1 MPIAEKT
8 IRSLKLVNKNLEVD
22 LLLLRWPAEGD
33 VWMLALPCRVSRG
46 GLILA
51 VPGNGIPDEDLS
63 QGQEAS
69 PEDILGPSLH
79 VTISL
84 QAEESLGDAVEVL
97 LLEFTMGI
105 RQQLERKAPRTR
117 RPYLRFAEA
126 QQLPDMAELD
136 DAVDEWVTS
145 GSLRDADWQ
154 TALEEEEN
162 PAPQADL
169 KAVVAVLAKLE
180 KRVEELQKHPNLQT
194 VKTPAPQRKAA
205 AKTQAAPPQI
215 DGPNDKD
222 MAEILRAMREE
233 VGSRPERIADEP
245 ASRITAQDCINLVD
259 PDMAQS
265 SSGPSVD
272 DMMKISMLKL
282 MKEMQAKGS
291 RKNKKLPGLVGTNGS
306 SSEEEGETWSSTSR
320 GGKAIEA
327 VEKLRYAMKQNP
339 GAYLERMEARMQR
352 AVGAEEMGPLI
363 PEKFIRSVP
372 VGRSRT
378 AGYALSGFATIHKL
392 MLEGKQRHARLSMV
406 PLGQSGPRLHPK
418 TIHLH
423 AVDGRDMDWSHHQ
436 RAEGGRVVAK
446 EKRKRRRKRRWQSQG
461 REEARVKR
469 EDFMQEHSGES
480 FSFSSDQ
487 GASVAAWLEYLI
499 DSMTDSSLPFSRYVR
514 STFTP
519 AATPPPRASDKEL
532 FPCPPPFPWSCD
544 KGPLQ
549 GRSRRRAARF
559 RFRRSIELWT
569 NLMVCALSHQ
579 ALGVQVAPE
588 RGRRECKLNQAQE
601 EMVHFLLKLSRSM
614 VRLGTSESGCGLRLP
629 AVGTHLSELRS
640 ELDALDSLPY
650 ARHKRQFGES
660 SQGAAFA
667 ATKALPVVADRLSLP
682 DQVENF
688 DPRPYLSEKFRTIFE
703 DPDTLLK
710 TPEDMPPPIHI
721 KGTASR
727 TELLKVFARWD
738 QLGRLFVCKT
748 DEVNF
753 LDRCELF
760 AVAKDV
766 DRDRQILHRKRR
778 NRREYHV
785 VGESRNL
792 PHAVLLTQLPLGR
805 DLVCACS
812 VDDIRD
818 FYHAYVATEKRARS
832 SPVGPSFRWGEVAHL
847 KAAQAALAAN
857 RITTG
862 DRLVCCF
869 KGLGMGDHAAI
880 DIAQESHVNLLRSW
894 GTFLPE
900 ETLNYRHPLPK
911 PESGYYEGIM
921 IDDHLGVQLLP
932 WKGDEVT
939 TLAQEGR
946 DQQVFEAATAA
957 YNSVDLRTH
966 EGKKVRRSLHTKV
979 WGAEI
984 EGKAGLI
991 GPSRCK
997 LLRLAQLSVS
1007 MAKSGPVDQK
1017 LVEAITGLW
1026 AFNLQFRRPLFAFM
1040 YDIYHQLSPGGP
1052 EDLFKLTQ
1060 GARNEL
1066 MVLASCAPLC
1076 VCDARALPDS
1086 FLYCVDASPS
1096 GAGVCRAE
1104 VGIEV
1109 SGELWRRG
1117 DKVGYRMPLLSRL
1130 QSSLKAVAGM
1140 RRRF

>member
-8 IRSLKLVNKNLEVD
+8 IRSLKLVNKNLEEVD

-194 VKTPAPQRKAA
+194 VKTPAPQRKAT

-245 ASRITAQDCINLVD
+245 ASRITAQDCINLVV

-392 MLEGKQRHARLSMV
+392 MLEGKQRHARLHCVRMISAMEQFLLDESWGV
-406 PLGQSGPRLHPK
+406 ASRLTGVEEPP
-418 TIHLH
+418 
-423 AVDGRDMDWSHHQ
+423 WSHWASQ
-436 RAEGGRVVAK
+436 DLASIRKQYIYTRLMDATWIGAIINELKEEEWSSFRAR
-446 EKRKRRRKRRWQSQG
+446 
-461 REEARVKR
+461 
-469 EDFMQEHSGES
+469 
-480 FSFSSDQ
+480 
-487 GASVAAWLEYLI
+487 L
-499 DSMTDSSLPFSRYVR
+499 
-514 STFTP
+514 
-519 AATPPPRASDKEL
+519 
-532 FPCPPPFPWSCD
+532 
-544 KGPLQ
+544 
-549 GRSRRRAARF
+549 
-559 RFRRSIELWT
+559 
-569 NLMVCALSHQ
+569 LS
-579 ALGVQVAPE
+579 LGVVIKVLFKDVLAE
-588 RGRRECKLNQAQE
+588 ELLGRWSAWA
-601 EMVHFLLKLSRSM
+601 LLS
-614 VRLGTSESGCGLRLP
+614 
-629 AVGTHLSELRS
+629 
-640 ELDALDSLPY
+640 LDAASGYQQL
-650 ARHKRQFGES
+650 
-660 SQGAAFA
+660 GAAFA

-682 DQVENF
+682 DKVENF
-688 DPRPYLSEKFRTIFE
+688 DP
-703 DPDTLLK
+703 
-710 TPEDMPPPIHI
+710 
-721 KGTASR
+721 
-727 TELLKVFARWD
+727 
-738 QLGRLFVCKT
+738 
-748 DEVNF
+748 
-753 LDRCELF
+753 
-760 AVAKDV
+760 
-766 DRDRQILHRKRR
+766 
-778 NRREYHV
+778 
-785 VGESRNL
+785 
-792 PHAVLLTQLPLGR
+792 
-805 DLVCACS
+805 
-812 VDDIRD
+812 
-818 FYHAYVATEKRARS
+818 
-832 SPVGPSFRWGEVAHL
+832 
-847 KAAQAALAAN
+847 
-857 RITTG
+857 
-862 DRLVCCF
+862 
-869 KGLGMGDHAAI
+869 
-880 DIAQESHVNLLRSW
+880 
-894 GTFLPE
+894 
-900 ETLNYRHPLPK
+900 
-911 PESGYYEGIM
+911 
-921 IDDHLGVQLLP
+921 
-932 WKGDEVT
+932 
-939 TLAQEGR
+939 
-946 DQQVFEAATAA
+946 
-957 YNSVDLRTH
+957 
-966 EGKKVRRSLHTKV
+966 
-979 WGAEI
+979 
-984 EGKAGLI
+984 
-991 GPSRCK
+991 
-997 LLRLAQLSVS
+997 
-1007 MAKSGPVDQK
+1007 
-1017 LVEAITGLW
+1017 
-1026 AFNLQFRRPLFAFM
+1026 
-1040 YDIYHQLSPGGP
+1040 
-1052 EDLFKLTQ
+1052 
-1060 GARNEL
+1060 
-1066 MVLASCAPLC
+1066 
-1076 VCDARALPDS
+1076 RALPDS

-1104 VGIEV
+1104 VGVEV

-1130 QSSLKAVAGM
+1130 QSSLKGSGWDEEAVLSEEESTGDEGRGSASVGQMHGSLEVVFEHRVMLADPSLALFEFPFDLLEVYAGGAQM
-1140 RRRF
+1140 SHAWKAKGFKVLPPLEVKQGWDLLDPELFFGLLSFVRAGKVRFLWWAPPGATFSSSQAARVRSAEAPWGLDVLADCVVKGNLHACQCALLALVQVTLGLFMAGEVAATSLIRALGAWRVLSRRENVFEVLFDWCRFGRKNLHVASIHFPTWSLRADGPSRGRKVLGARTPLPKWFWALRQGSRQAASKLDGLQGLSRALNRWITERTRSIRQGLLNKLETWLAEQLPDTSLELLARHHIDVLSEWLEEYMVTLYLEGASRRSAAESLNAVVQQFGWLRSSLAAPWNVLKTWDMLEPVTHHPPMPLQVVLALASTALAWNWPHFAALLVIGYFGLLRPSELVGLRRRDLSLPQDHWEPQVLYVRIGQPKTRFRAAMAQHVRIDETGVAAWVQLILGSMPMWRKLWCGSVSSFKTRLELVQQAARHTRSNAPEPARP

>member
-8 IRSLKLVNKNLEVD
+8 IRSLKLVNKNLEEVD

-33 VWMLALPCRVSRG
+33 VWMLALPCRVSWG

-392 MLEGKQRHARLSMV
+392 MLEGKQRHARLHCVRMISAMEQFLLDESWGV
-406 PLGQSGPRLHPK
+406 ASRLTGVEEPP
-418 TIHLH
+418 
-423 AVDGRDMDWSHHQ
+423 WSHWASQ
-436 RAEGGRVVAK
+436 DLASIRKQYIYTRLMDATWIGAIINELK
-446 EKRKRRRKRRWQSQG
+446 E
-461 REEARVKR
+461 EE
-469 EDFMQEHSGES
+469 
-480 FSFSSDQ
+480 
-487 GASVAAWLEYLI
+487 W
-499 DSMTDSSLPFSRYVR
+499 
-514 STFTP
+514 
-519 AATPPPRASDKEL
+519 
-532 FPCPPPFPWSCD
+532 
-544 KGPLQ
+544 
-549 GRSRRRAARF
+549 
-559 RFRRSIELWT
+559 
-569 NLMVCALSHQ
+569 
-579 ALGVQVAPE
+579 
-588 RGRRECKLNQAQE
+588 
-601 EMVHFLLKLSRSM
+601 LLK
-614 VRLGTSESGCGLRLP
+614 
-629 AVGTHLSELRS
+629 
-640 ELDALDSLPY
+640 
-650 ARHKRQFGES
+650 KRG
-660 SQGAAFA
+660 
-667 ATKALPVVADRLSLP
+667 
-682 DQVENF
+682 
-688 DPRPYLSEKFRTIFE
+688 
-703 DPDTLLK
+703 
-710 TPEDMPPPIHI
+710 
-721 KGTASR
+721 KGGG
-727 TELLKVFARWD
+727 KGD
-738 QLGRLFVCKT
+738 GK
-748 DEVNF
+748 
-753 LDRCELF
+753 
-760 AVAKDV
+760 AKD
-766 DRDRQILHRKRR
+766 
-778 NRREYHV
+778 
-785 VGESRNL
+785 
-792 PHAVLLTQLPLGR
+792 
-805 DLVCACS
+805 
-812 VDDIRD
+812 
-818 FYHAYVATEKRARS
+818 EK
-832 SPVGPSFRWGEVAHL
+832 
-847 KAAQAALAAN
+847 
-857 RITTG
+857 
-862 DRLVCCF
+862 
-869 KGLGMGDHAAI
+869 
-880 DIAQESHVNLLRSW
+880 
-894 GTFLPE
+894 
-900 ETLNYRHPLPK
+900 K
-911 PESGYYEGIM
+911 PE
-921 IDDHLGVQLLP
+921 
-932 WKGDEVT
+932 
-939 TLAQEGR
+939 
-946 DQQVFEAATAA
+946 
-957 YNSVDLRTH
+957 
-966 EGKKVRRSLHTKV
+966 
-979 WGAEI
+979 
-984 EGKAGLI
+984 
-991 GPSRCK
+991 
-997 LLRLAQLSVS
+997 
-1007 MAKSGPVDQK
+1007 
-1017 LVEAITGLW
+1017 
-1026 AFNLQFRRPLFAFM
+1026 
-1040 YDIYHQLSPGGP
+1040 
-1052 EDLFKLTQ
+1052 
-1060 GARNEL
+1060 
-1066 MVLASCAPLC
+1066 
-1076 VCDARALPDS
+1076 
-1086 FLYCVDASPS
+1086 
-1096 GAGVCRAE
+1096 
-1104 VGIEV
+1104 
-1109 SGELWRRG
+1109 
-1117 DKVGYRMPLLSRL
+1117 
-1130 QSSLKAVAGM
+1130 
-1140 RRRF
+1140 